1 MTGNMEASCFRDIP
15 RLVAQAFAI
24 AAGAVVRIEVPVPPL
39 DPLKWLHAQRAAVKT
54 YWADRD
60 GGFTMAGVGAA
71 HTVSGDECVPPYGAL
86 FERLRAGL
94 SCAHPNLRY
103 YGGLR
108 FDAGR
113 GADPCWAR
121 WGTYRFV
128 IPRFEVLR
136 AEAGCSFVCNAHC
149 GDGHVADEVA
159 AIERELAELTLREDE
174 RPGAAPRLLSR
185 TDRPE
190 RERWSAMIADALG
203 AFQRGDLKKVV
214 LARESRFEFASPPD
228 PLCILRRLSNAV
240 GNAYLLMFQPCEG
253 QSFLGASPERLY
265 RRIGGY
271 IQSEALAGTRPRGDS
286 EAADAAFA
294 DVLLHDDK
302 ELREH
307 GYVADGIRG
316 AFESLCR
323 DVREEEAV
331 SLVRLRDCQHLI
343 RRFEGMLAAGKGE
356 AEILEALHPSP
367 AVGGAPGRA
376 ALDWIAREE
385 PFDRGWYAGPVGWV
399 GYESSEFA
407 VGIRSGLIDGNA
419 LSLYAGAGIVPGSD
433 AAREWAEIESKLE
446 TFFTVL
452 KQDG

>member
-1 MTGNMEASCFRDIP
+1 MTGSMNTPCFLDIP
-15 RLVAQAFAI
+15 RLVEQAFAI
-24 AAGAVVRIEVPVPPL
+24 ASDAVVRIELPVPPL
-39 DPLKWLHAQRAAVKT
+39 DPLKWLHAQPAAVKT

-60 GGFTMAGVGAA
+60 DAFTMAGVGVA
-71 HTVSGDECVPPYGAL
+71 HTVTGDESVPPYGPL
-86 FERLRAGL
+86 FEQLRSGL

-103 YGGLR
+103 YGGFR

-113 GADPCWAR
+113 GTDPQWSR

-136 AEAGCSFVCNAHC
+136 TETGCCVVCNAHC
-149 GDGHVADEVA
+149 GNGHADEEVA
-159 AIERELAELTLREDE
+159 AIERDLACLTLSED
-174 RPGAAPRLLSR
+174 GRLDSTLRMLSR
-185 TDRPE
+185 TDRPD
-190 RERWSAMIADALG
+190 RERWSAMIGDALG
-203 AFQRGDLKKVV
+203 AFQRGELKKVV
-214 LARESRFEFASPPD
+214 LARESRFEFATPPD
-228 PLCILRRLSNAV
+228 PLHLLRRLSDAV

-253 QSFLGASPERLY
+253 SSFLGASPERLY
-265 RRIGGY
+265 RRVGGY

-316 AFESLCR
+316 AFESLCSE
-323 DVREEEAV
+323 VREEEAL

-343 RRFEGMLAAGKGE
+343 RRFEGMLAEGKGE

-419 LSLYAGAGIVPGSD
+419 MSLYAGAGIVPGSD